1 MNNSLESAPT
11 SNYWVHKWE
20 YLALP
25 WEVAVLTSVLS
36 AILGLLG
43 AVANGLVMFL
53 VVQIRKF
60 HQLQN
65 LDILVVSLCFSDFL
79 SSVVVQPVL
88 IKRMLLRDKVPVVH
102 GYLIHCSTHFTLTLG
117 SLSLLFITFNRYL
130 SIKFPFYYANHITEM
145 KIYGC
150 LAAILSVSV
159 GLVIWVFIDGES
171 QSTNFPVIIS
181 LIFSFTIILQVMI
194 FLIVRVQNHNLRR
207 QVMAVQHNQ
216 AQISRMTRQTN
227 AQRSK
232 TNRTIL
238 YICFVFIATWLPS
251 IIFRLYF
258 VVHGNVSFYIQ
269 WIHPFNVA
277 IQIHSC
283 INPWIYVLRTSRIK
297 QVLLRTFREE

>member
-1 MNNSLESAPT
+1 MNNSLESAPA
-11 SNYWVHKWE
+11 SNYWVHKWKFHP
-20 YLALP
+20 LP
-25 WEVAVLTSVLS
+25 WEVAVITSVLS
-36 AILGLLG
+36 AILGFLG

-65 LDILVVSLCFSDFL
+65 LDILIVSLCFSDFL

-102 GYLIHCSTHFTLTLG
+102 GRLIHCSTHFTLTLG

-130 SIKFPFYYANHITEM
+130 SVKFPFYYANHITEM

-171 QSTNFPVIIS
+171 ESANFPVIIS
-181 LIFSFTIILQVMI
+181 LIFSFTIIFQVMI

-207 QVMAVQHNQ
+207 QIMAVQHNQ

-227 AQRSK
+227 AQHSK

-258 VVHGNVSFYIQ
+258 VVHGNVSFYVQ
-269 WIHPFNVA
+269 WLHLFNVA

-283 INPWIYVLRTSRIK
+283 INPWLYVLRTSRIK